1 MDIGAAQSKSNM
13 GSRLEP
19 PKDKKDI
26 FMDSQGKYKAQTPCK
41 HDIKCFYFYFGVG
54 HIALQC
60 PNKQGMVMKNHGEV
74 VTESHNSDK
83 EKMSSFEDSSGD
95 DVEYAV
101 EGESFVA
108 RRGFNV

>member
-1 MDIGAAQSKSNM
+1 
-13 GSRLEP
+13 
-19 PKDKKDI
+19 
-26 FMDSQGKYKAQTPCK
+26 
-41 HDIKCFYFYFGVG
+41 
-54 HIALQC
+54 
-60 PNKQGMVMKNHGEV
+60 MVMKNHGEV

-83 EKMSSFEDSSGD
+83 EKMSSFEDSSGG

>member
-1 MDIGAAQSKSNM
+1 
-13 GSRLEP
+13 
-19 PKDKKDI
+19 
-26 FMDSQGKYKAQTPCK
+26 
-41 HDIKCFYFYFGVG
+41 
-54 HIALQC
+54 
-60 PNKQGMVMKNHGEV
+60 MKNHGEV